1 MFGNLYY
8 PHYRRWGAG
17 YPGYGYGYPGY
28 GFGGYGRY
36 GGYGFGSNI
45 IGSAFANQNLNIIG
59 SAGAIGTQVASPTV
73 IW

>member
-17 YPGYGYGYPGY
+17 YPGY
-28 GFGGYGRY
+28 
-36 GGYGFGSNI
+36 GYGFGSNI